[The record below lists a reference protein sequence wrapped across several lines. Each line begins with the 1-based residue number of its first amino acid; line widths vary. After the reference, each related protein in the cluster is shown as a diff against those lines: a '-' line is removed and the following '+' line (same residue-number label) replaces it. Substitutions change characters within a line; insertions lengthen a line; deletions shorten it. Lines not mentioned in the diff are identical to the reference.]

1 MAKIKMLALDL
12 DGTLLNDQREVSKAT
27 ELKLKE
33 VIAKGIKVVLVSGR
47 PLAGI
52 QPYLQ
57 QLGLVT
63 EDQYCLTFNGCM
75 VVNAAGDLISGTFLN
90 YDDFLCLEE
99 LANKYEATFHY
110 EIESSYTTSK
120 FIDVAFCKEGF
131 RTRMP
136 ARVLELEEVPKDLQ
150 FAKGVITVYPY
161 ERADEI
167 MSDLS
172 AELFDRF
179 AISHSAEGIIEF
191 TSKLVTKASAIKD
204 FVKKIGF
211 KLEEVAVFGDADN
224 DISMFEEPA
233 FYKVAMGNAID
244 ELKQRANLVT
254 KNNND
259 DGIVY
264 AVKQLKDQGILNI

>member
-12 DGTLLNDQREVSKAT
+12 DGTLLNDQREITKAT

-52 QPYLQ
+52 RPYLQ
-57 QLGLVT
+57 QLGLLS

-99 LANKYEATFHY
+99 LSNKYEATFHY

-136 ARVLELEEVPKDLQ
+136 ARVLEFEEVPKDLQ

-161 ERADEI
+161 ERADKI

-172 AELFDRF
+172 AKLFDRF

-204 FVKKIGF
+204 LVKKIGF

-224 DISMFEEPA
+224 DISMFEEPV

-244 ELKQRANLVT
+244 ELKKRANLVT
-254 KNNND
+254 KNNDD